1 MTSECSGSC
10 YLENPDVLIQICVR
24 AGTDTL
30 RLLSQTPL
38 WCVIRTFA
46 DTRFFWFLRVQMLR
60 DGLIWDST
68 VAWNDV
74 WNVIS
79 FIQGLSL
86 ASSWRSYYATEEQ
99 FIQRCVV
106 DRAPSALAIVD
117 RKPSSND
124 SIVFRT
130 CCYASAPSLM
140 RDLLQSPY
148 SSWREDCSRE
158 LYNACGRG
166 DARVVEVLLSDGRA
180 DPAAGDSKSF
190 SNACMDGMTEIVR
203 LLLEDGRSE
212 SWLYRDRLIPRLREL
227 GRHEIVRLLLDDKMR
242 RAMPTIA
249 HCLVVA
255 ILLLLIWM

>member
-1 MTSECSGSC
+1 MTSEPNEPC
-10 YLENPDVLIQICVR
+10 YLENSDMLIQICAR
-24 AGTDTL
+24 SDIDTL
-30 RLLSQTPL
+30 RSLSQTPL
-38 WCVIRTFA
+38 WCTMRTFA

-99 FIQRCVV
+99 FIQRCV
-106 DRAPSALAIVD
+106 VD